1 MLLSNNKEVTANQN
15 TAKLESHAPHISQVC
30 SGDLEKIS
38 VFHWRLTNL
47 CQGGKLGRAS
57 LRLSRLFTSH
67 SDLYALCFQVH
78 LQDRVRHSKYFV
90 FMVQVHPCPPKTL
103 PYLIKLSVKVR
114 RKLFLGEV
122 KIYSQLWECIKA
134 PGCVRSGLHWCAHRW
149 CHPVFKFRQCSL
161 PPPPS
166 LKGKWVDSW
175 LHHCWALRLLCT
187 ISFCEWRSIVL
198 DNGASA
204 VYK

>member
-1 MLLSNNKEVTANQN
+1 MV
-15 TAKLESHAPHISQVC
+15 H
-30 SGDLEKIS
+30 
-38 VFHWRLTNL
+38 HWRLTNL

-161 PPPPS
+161 PPPPPS